1 MLLMVLFNSF
11 FVQAQRDFGRANLAV
26 VDSSN
31 YQLRLHNDTLRIEIR
46 HPGKWEVWLYQQN
59 KDEKEVYYDHRYPEK
74 YYTTRHKMSDST
86 LIKIPQRKIKK
97 YINEI
102 ITMRD
107 SLNILKLQKYK
118 PTCDRGIVDPLEKDG
133 ITTCF
138 YLYSKKTKTYEY
150 YSDAGIRLYLYYCN
164 NRYGGNMT
172 SLANIF
178 YEMCKLPKV
187 VPYELSGFPP
197 YLFPK

>member
-11 FVQAQRDFGRANLAV
+11 FVQAQRNFAVANLAV

-31 YQLRLHNDTLRIEIR
+31 YQLHLHNDTLTIEIR
-46 HPGKWEVWLYQQN
+46 HPNKWEVWLYQKN
-59 KDEKEVYYDHRYPEK
+59 KDEKNIYYDRQYPEK
-74 YYTTRHKMSDST
+74 YYVTRHKMSDST

-97 YINEI
+97 YIKEI
-102 ITMRD
+102 ITLRD

-118 PTCDRGIVDPLEKDG
+118 PKCDRGIVDPLEKDG
-133 ITTCF
+133 IATCF

-150 YSDAGIRLYLYYCN
+150 YSEAGLRLYVYYCN
-164 NRYGGNMT
+164 DRYGKNFT

-187 VPYELSGFPP
+187 VPYELSGFG
-197 YLFPK
+197 L